1 MSIYYKLIWSAGKKP
16 IGSYARKTE
25 NNYYEFFVIRDSLKV
40 DIVQI
45 ISSRNLYKTISDNF
59 K

>member
-1 MSIYYKLIWSAGKKP
+1 MNIYYKLIWSAGKKP

-40 DIVQI
+40 DILQT
-45 ISSRNLYKTISDNF
+45 ISSKNLHKTISDNF